1 MSKIIKLG
9 QYKNIQV
16 NVKKDLATD
25 EEVKAQIEA
34 LVAQNPLYI
43 EKDGEVEN
51 GDVTTIDF
59 EGFKD
64 GVPFDGGKADG
75 HKLEIGSGQFIPG
88 FEDKMIGMKKGE
100 TRDLDLTFPENYGMK
115 DLAGKDVVF
124 KVTLH
129 KIETKKDAEL
139 NDEFVASLQMPNIT
153 TVDELHIQMKNFV
166 QSQHDQKYQM
176 NVQNAVFDKLLTE
189 CEVEVNDEDVKIA
202 LDEHINQMRNELAR
216 QGMGLEQYLQF
227 TGFTMESLQEQLQSA
242 ATQQAKFKAVIDEIA
257 KIESLSTTD
266 EEIDQQIDMIAQQY
280 QMDKNEVLNHVNKD
294 GLKNDNNRFKA
305 SQIVLQSA
313 NVSE

>member
-216 QGMGLEQYLQF
+216 QGIGLEQYLQF

>member
-9 QYKNIQV
+9 QYKNIEV

-115 DLAGKDVVF
+115 DLASKDVVF

-153 TVDELHIQMKNFV
+153 TVDELYIQMKNFV

-176 NVQNAVFDKLLTE
+176 NIQNAVFDKLLTE

-227 TGFTMESLQEQLQSA
+227 TGFTMESLQEQLQPA
-242 ATQQAKFKAVIDEIA
+242 ATQQAKFEAVIDEIA

-266 EEIDQQIDMIAQQY
+266 EEINQQIEMIAQQY
-280 QMDKNEVLNHVNKD
+280 QMDKNDVLNHVNKD

-313 NVSE
+313 KVSE

>member
-9 QYKNIQV
+9 QYKDIEV

-25 EEVKAQIEA
+25 EEVKAQIDA
-34 LVAQNPLYI
+34 LVAQNPLFI

-129 KIETKKDAEL
+129 KIEMKKDAEL

-153 TVDELHIQMKNFV
+153 TVDELNIQMKNFV

-176 NVQNAVFDKLLTE
+176 NVQNAVFDKLLAE
-189 CEVEVNDEDVKIA
+189 CEVEVNDEDIKIA

-227 TGFTMESLQEQLQSA
+227 TGFTMESLQEQLQPA
-242 ATQQAKFKAVIDEIA
+242 ATQQAKFEAVIDEIA

-266 EEIDQQIDMIAQQY
+266 EEIDQQIEMIAQQY
-280 QMDKNEVLNHVNKD
+280 QMDKNDVLNHVNKD

-305 SQIVLQSA
+305 SQLVLQSA
-313 NVSE
+313 KVSE